1 MIKKIITK
9 QELPPELEICRAEII
24 SLKELHAIE
33 LQEVRCEN
41 EIAKA
46 DTEYKLKLATQKLK
60 AFEHA
65 TSFADILAVYNDQM
79 LQLEGTNATLINE
92 IKRITKTSELS

>member
-1 MIKKIITK
+1 MIKQINTK
-9 QELPPELEICRAEII
+9 QELPHELEVCRAEII

-60 AFEHA
+60 AFEQA

-79 LQLEGTNATLINE
+79 L
-92 IKRITKTSELS
+92 

>member
-1 MIKKIITK
+1 MKK
-9 QELPPELEICRAEII
+9 
-24 SLKELHAIE
+24 LHAIE

-46 DTEYKLKLATQKLK
+46 DSEYKLKLATQKLK

-79 LQLEGTNATLINE
+79 L
-92 IKRITKTSELS
+92 